1 MTSQGTS
8 IAALLKKTEHYDK
21 DERYMATSDLCDALK
36 KHAQALSA
44 IKDADTSMSDEP
56 STSTSTNIDSSIQ
69 MIDMASEQKIC
80 NAVLRLVDDSS
91 NDVQAIAVKTLGVLV
106 TTVHEDQV
114 VGIAQKLGALV
125 LDESKSALRDVY
137 AIGLRTLV
145 KTVPINT
152 GDIVSSKISA
162 ELMDGIRIRAKDIKD
177 MSAAS
182 TKEERDKSKVA
193 EEITLACL
201 EILTDLLTRFGS
213 LPVISR
219 QHETLLEVILAQL
232 ASDSHLIR
240 KRAGNTIGCLA
251 IVVSDDLLYRLVEFL
266 LSQID
271 RAEAVGKSG
280 KRKSRRLN
288 TSSDDNAHGN
298 KPKDTRA
305 LIRTMCTVAGYV
317 GHRLGQEQIDRLVP
331 IFLRFVDPRD
341 AVSGDDLYDDNSDT
355 NDDMMEDNEVE
366 DEATMSLANEL
377 RESCFT
383 GFESFVLRRPTQI
396 QPHLPQIIHSAL
408 AYMRHDP
415 NYSYGDENQSDNEQ
429 TEEDSEDYDM
439 EDEEEYEDEE
449 DEFDDASDDDDD
461 SWKVRRSA
469 IRTLSAVAGS
479 TTTDITKLWTEEYS
493 WRRNEKWKITVAGAL
508 VNRFKER
515 DENCRVDVIECFEK
529 LLAATIN
536 NAPKKDI
543 ILAFKESMDIT
554 ENDGSMID
562 LRKFA
567 PSVVKGCEKQ
577 LSSKKAGLRTKTA
590 AIALLS
596 TLCNASGGIG
606 RVSDI
611 KAIFE
616 HVKLVL
622 KDATSRPGSGHSS
635 NKMLKLD
642 CLHFVHV
649 IVSSDKQDPND
660 IKEGVLDVILED
672 LCSNMDE
679 NWYKITSETLRI
691 FAKIP
696 ILLTKTNST
705 NEELKRKA
713 SSLCNYIEPKLSVHD
728 ADQEVKECSLF
739 AAASLISILHSS
751 LSKEQSDSLL
761 KLILQRLKNETTR
774 IPAIKTISRIALESK
789 PVHGKSSLS
798 LIAFDV
804 LSELS
809 SLSRQTS
816 RTIKQ
821 NALQCIKIL
830 IRSNLDD
837 LDPTVCGCLLR
848 DISSNIV
855 ENDLHISH
863 LSLQA
868 ALAILESKVP
878 VMDEIKENLLPAA
891 LDLSKSA
898 LLQDKA
904 LDSLLTVLDKLV
916 TAHAV
921 PFQDLLN
928 ELNSRLPSAAEN
940 APVSGSKHSIA
951 NLAKCIS
958 AISAAADE
966 NERNG
971 VVSDILLALEGKTKV
986 LDSFNAQ
993 LLLRVAGDL
1002 GRLIDLSKMPGVT
1015 ERLQTIYMS
1024 SFDSPHE
1031 DVKNASAYGLGRSCV
1046 GAMSSFLPMILS
1058 ALEQNDQRK
1067 QYLLLTAL
1075 KEFLYCHQQ
1084 GYGGDI
1090 GSSVDQIL
1098 PHLNRHL
1105 ADEEEGVRTM
1115 VAECLGCLTCLQP
1128 IVILPQLQLLVEKNM
1143 GNKTPVVCCTVA
1155 TSMKYAI
1162 ASKCDTKAT
1171 LPFIPTFLKLLH
1183 EDDAAVK
1190 NAALIM
1196 VYSAIHHNPDLV
1208 IEYMKEL
1215 ILPSLYELSQLKL
1228 KRQVDLGPFKQ
1239 TIDDALPIRK
1249 ASLSIFASCIEKCPD
1264 VLDIP
1269 SFMPILA
1276 KALDDVEDVQLQAH
1290 QIAITMCTRYPREII
1305 AAAASFVKPL
1315 ENTMNKKTSNK
1326 SGTELERA
1334 LEWVKSAVRVMVTMS
1349 HVNESMSCPEF
1360 ADLVVRMKKSS
1371 TIMPIIKVIEANRD
1385 Q

>member
-1 MTSQGTS
+1 MSPHTTS

-36 KHAQALSA
+36 KHAQALASL
-44 IKDADTSMSDEP
+44 SDESSKSSSVP
-56 STSTSTNIDSSIQ
+56 VAGGDSSVQ
-69 MIDMASEQKIC
+69 MIDLASEQKIC

-145 KTVPINT
+145 KTVPMNM
-152 GDIVSSKISA
+152 GDIVSSKLSA

-177 MSAAS
+177 TAS
-182 TKEERDKSKVA
+182 LSKEERDKSKVA

-201 EILTDLLTRFGS
+201 EILTDLLTRFGALS
-213 LPVISR
+213 FITR

-251 IVVSDDLLYRLVEFL
+251 IVISDDLLYRLVEFL

-288 TSSDDNAHGN
+288 TSADATVQES

-331 IFLRFVDPRD
+331 IFLRFVDPVD
-341 AVSGDDLYDDNSDT
+341 AVSGDDLYDDNSDV
-355 NDDMMEDNEVE
+355 NEEMEDTEVE
-366 DEATMSLANEL
+366 DEASMSLANEL

-383 GFESFVLRRPTQI
+383 GFESFVLRRPVQI

-415 NYSYGDENQSDNEQ
+415 NYSYGDENQSDNDQ
-429 TEEDSEDYDM
+429 VEEESDDYDM
-439 EDEEEYEDEE
+439 EEEEEYEDEE
-449 DEFDDASDDDDD
+449 DEFDGGSEDDDD

-469 IRTLSAVAGS
+469 IRTLSAVAS
-479 TTTDITKLWTEEYS
+479 TVSADIAKLWTEEYS
-493 WRRNEKWKITVAGAL
+493 WRRNKKWKITVVGAL

-515 DENCRVDVIECFEK
+515 DENCRVDVIECFDK
-529 LLAATIN
+529 LLASTID
-536 NAPKKDI
+536 AGSKKDI

-554 ENDGSMID
+554 GNDDSMID

-577 LSSKKAGLRTKTA
+577 LSSKKAGVRTKTA

-596 TLCNASGGIG
+596 TLCNAPGGIG
-606 RVSDI
+606 NVSDI

-616 HVKLVL
+616 HIKPIL
-622 KDATSRPGSGHSS
+622 KDTVGGVGSGHSTS
-635 NKMLKLD
+635 KTLKLD
-642 CLHFVHV
+642 CLRFVRV
-649 IVSSDKQDPND
+649 IVSSDNLNPND
-660 IKEGVLDVILED
+660 VKIGVLDLILED
-672 LCSNMDE
+672 LCNNMDE

-691 FAKIP
+691 FAELP
-696 ILLTKTNST
+696 SLLTKTNATS
-705 NEELKRKA
+705 EELKRLTTA
-713 SSLCNYIEPKLSVHD
+713 LCSAIEPKLSVHD

-739 AAASLISILHSS
+739 AAASLISVLHSS
-751 LSKEQSDSLL
+751 LSEDQSNGLL
-761 KLILQRLKNETTR
+761 KLVLQRLKNETTR
-774 IPAIKTISRIALESK
+774 IPAIKAISKIAVESK
-789 PVHGKSSLS
+789 LEHRNSILS
-798 LIAFDV
+798 LIASDV
-804 LSELS
+804 LRELS
-809 SLSRQTS
+809 TLVRQSS

-821 NALQCIKIL
+821 SALQCIKTL
-830 IRSNLDD
+830 IGSDID
-837 LDPTVCGCLLR
+837 GLDPAVLATLLR
-848 DISSNIV
+848 DISANIL
-855 ENDLHISH
+855 ESDLHISH

-868 ALAILESKVP
+868 ALTLLDSGNLARFEVKES
-878 VMDEIKENLLPAA
+878 LLPAA

-916 TAHAV
+916 TTRAV

-928 ELNSRLPSAAEN
+928 ELNSRLPSATEN
-940 APVSGSKHSIA
+940 APASGSKHSIA
-951 NLAKCIS
+951 NLAKCIA

-971 VVSDILLALEGKTKV
+971 VVSDILSALEGKTKV
-986 LDSFNAQ
+986 LDSHNVQ

-1002 GRLIDLSKMPGVT
+1002 GRLVDLSKMPGVT
-1015 ERLQTIYMS
+1015 ERLQTIYMV
-1024 SFDSPHE
+1024 SFDSPYE
-1031 DVKNASAYGLGRSCV
+1031 DVKNASAYGLGRSSV
-1046 GAMSSFLPMILS
+1046 GAISAFLPMILS

-1067 QYLLLTAL
+1067 QYLLLTSL
-1075 KEFLYCHQQ
+1075 RELLYCHQQ
-1084 GYGGDI
+1084 GYGSDI
-1090 GSSVDQIL
+1090 GPSVDQIL
-1098 PHLNRHL
+1098 PHLQRHL
-1105 ADEEEGVRTM
+1105 TDEEEGVRTM

-1128 IVILPQLQLLVEKNM
+1128 STMLPQLQTLVEENM
-1143 GNKTPVVCCTVA
+1143 NNKMPVVCCTIA

-1162 ASKCDTKAT
+1162 ASKCDTKTT
-1171 LPFIPTFLKLLH
+1171 LPFIPTFLKLLNE
-1183 EDDAAVK
+1183 EDVTVK

-1196 VYSAIHHNPDLV
+1196 VYSAIHHNADLV
-1208 IEYMKEL
+1208 LEYMREL
-1215 ILPSLYELSQLKL
+1215 ILPSLY
-1228 KRQVDLGPFKQ
+1228 
-1239 TIDDALPIRK
+1239 K
-1249 ASLSIFASCIEKCPD
+1249 ASHDSRCF
-1264 VLDIP
+1264 
-1269 SFMPILA
+1269 F
-1276 KALDDVEDVQLQAH
+1276 
-1290 QIAITMCTRYPREII
+1290 
-1305 AAAASFVKPL
+1305 F
-1315 ENTMNKKTSNK
+1315 
-1326 SGTELERA
+1326 
-1334 LEWVKSAVRVMVTMS
+1334 
-1349 HVNESMSCPEF
+1349 
-1360 ADLVVRMKKSS
+1360 
-1371 TIMPIIKVIEANRD
+1371 
-1385 Q
+1385 